1 MKTRVTRAPASR
13 GAPRTGIGLRKWLS
27 ATAAIACIALPAG
40 AQEFVDGLAQPVFA
54 GQPVVSHNV
63 WVEIPRL
70 DSDRDGVN
78 DRIRIQ
84 VRRPNATESG
94 IKLPVVMIA
103 SPYSGGTLPFP
114 QHDITPPLYVP
125 PRGGPVPEVLPSLP
139 PVGHVPPNYGNTA
152 PFPNIATSGYQNYFL
167 PRGFIFVYAQSL
179 GTGLST
185 GCPTIGGYEESL
197 AMKAVIDWLNGRGT
211 GYDQD
216 GNVVTAW
223 WTTGNT
229 AMIGTSYDGT
239 LPLAAASTGVRG
251 LKAIVPV
258 AAVSSYYDHR
268 RSYGTVINSN
278 PTIGTDAD
286 TLFDNILTRRQP
298 EACAFMRERIAIQK
312 DRTTGDYND
321 WWDERNYVNYV
332 KRFRTAVL
340 ISHGL
345 NDLNTKPRMYAR
357 LYEALKRQRVPAKIW
372 LNQGG
377 HGDGANSGAR
387 QAAWRDELNRFW
399 SQYLFGVDNHW
410 QDGPRSAVQRENSQW
425 VDYDDWPA
433 PGARQAMFSLG
444 AVGDNTI
451 GTLALE
457 RRHGHNHKFD
467 RWHDQDDCRDRRR
480 DFGHDWDLD
489 DDSHWHHRGHSPERG
504 LETIIDDSSI
514 DANALIAAA
523 QSPNRLVYQT
533 VPLTAPVHMSGIPWV
548 SLELRFDQPAAVVSA
563 AIVDYRA
570 DGTVRLVTRGWAD
583 PQNHKSIWRT
593 SRIRPGNEYEINFEL
608 QPHDYQFQAGSR
620 IGLVVMSTD
629 RLFTLRPPA
638 GTTLTLDTRESQAFL
653 PIVGGAAALE
663 AATQ

>member
-1 MKTRVTRAPASR
+1 MKRITLLAA
-13 GAPRTGIGLRKWLS
+13 LLLS
-27 ATAAIACIALPAG
+27 TAAS
-40 AQEFVDGLAQPVFA
+40 AQQFIDGLAQPVFA
-54 GQPVVSHNV
+54 GQPIVSHNV
-63 WVEIPRL
+63 WVEIPNL
-70 DSDRDGVN
+70 DSDRDGIN

-84 VRRPNATESG
+84 VRRPNATDAG
-94 IKLPVVMIA
+94 VKLPVVMIA

-114 QHDITPPLYVP
+114 QHDITQPLYVP
-125 PRGGPVPEVLPSLP
+125 PKGGPVKEPLP
-139 PVGHVPPNYGNTA
+139 PLPPIGHVPPNPGNVA
-152 PFPNIATSGYQNYFL
+152 PFPNISTSGYQNYFL

-197 AMKAVIDWLNGRGT
+197 AMKAVVDWLNGRGA
-211 GYDQD
+211 GFDQD
-216 GNVVTAW
+216 GNSVTAS
-223 WTTGNT
+223 WTTGAT

-239 LPLAAASTGVRG
+239 LPLAAASTGVDG

-312 DRTTGDYND
+312 DRTTGDYNF
-321 WWDERNYVNYV
+321 WWAERNYVNYV
-332 KRFRTAVL
+332 RRFKAAVL

-357 LYEALKRQRVPAKIW
+357 LYSALKKHDVPAKIW

-399 SQYLFGVDNHW
+399 SQYLFGVDNNW
-410 QDGPRSAVQRENSQW
+410 TGGPRSAVQRENGQW
-425 VDYDDWPA
+425 VDYDNWPA
-433 PGARQAMFSLG
+433 PGARTASFSLS
-444 AVGDNTI
+444 AALDNSI
-451 GTLALE
+451 GGLAL
-457 RRHGHNHKFD
+457 
-467 RWHDQDDCRDRRR
+467 DDND
-480 DFGHDWDLD
+480 
-489 DDSHWHHRGHSPERG
+489 HHRHHPKSRHKRVI
-504 LETIIDDSSI
+504 ETIIDDSSI
-514 DANALIAAA
+514 DATVLIAAP

-533 VPLTAPVHMSGIPWV
+533 PALTAPVHMSGIAWV
-548 SLELRFDQPAAVVSA
+548 SLKLSFDQPAAVVSA
-563 AIVDYRA
+563 AVVDYRA

-583 PQNHKSIWRT
+583 PQNHRSKWLT
-593 SRIRPGNEYEINFEL
+593 SRIKPFEDYEIEFEL
-608 QPHDYQFQAGSR
+608 QPHDYEFQPGSR

-638 GTTLTLDTRESQAFL
+638 GTKLMLDTRASSAYL
-653 PIVGGAAALE
+653 PIVGGANALRDAME
-663 AATQ
+663 

>member
-1 MKTRVTRAPASR
+1 MKSEKTRVSR
-13 GAPRTGIGLRKWLS
+13 DARRTGIRFRNCIKWV
-27 ATAAIACIALPAG
+27 AAIAILAPACAP
-40 AQEFVDGLAQPVFA
+40 AQQFIDGLAQPVFA
-54 GQPVVSHNV
+54 GQPVVTHNV
-63 WVEIPRL
+63 WVEVPRL

-103 SPYSGGTLPFP
+103 SPYSGGQLPFP
-114 QHDITPPLYVP
+114 QHDITQPLYVP
-125 PRGGPVPEVLPSLP
+125 PPGGPVPEPLPRLP
-139 PVGHVPPNYGNTA
+139 RVGHAPPNYGNTP
-152 PFPNIATSGYQNYFL
+152 PFPNIATSGYQTYFL

-185 GCPTIGGYEESL
+185 GCPTIGGYEESR
-197 AMKAVIDWLNGRGT
+197 AMQAVIDWFNGNGT

-216 GNVVTAW
+216 GNVVTAY
-223 WTTGNT
+223 WTTGAT

-239 LPLAAASTGVRG
+239 LPLAAAATGVEG

-298 EACAFMRERIAIQK
+298 EACAFMREHIAISK
-312 DRTTGDYND
+312 DRTTGDYNS
-321 WWDERNYVNYV
+321 WWDQRNYVSYV
-332 KRFRTAVL
+332 WRFRPAVL

-357 LYEALKRQRVPAKIW
+357 LYDALRKHGVPAKIW

-410 QDGPRSAVQRENSQW
+410 EEGPRTAIQRENGQW
-425 VDYDDWPA
+425 VDYENWPV
-433 PGARQAMFSLG
+433 PGARTTTFDLG
-444 AVGDNTI
+444 ASGDNTI
-451 GTLALE
+451 GALRLAVPGHETREVETLV
-457 RRHGHNHKFD
+457 
-467 RWHDQDDCRDRRR
+467 
-480 DFGHDWDLD
+480 
-489 DDSHWHHRGHSPERG
+489 
-504 LETIIDDSSI
+504 DDSSI
-514 DANALIAAA
+514 DATALIAAP
-523 QSPNRLVYQT
+523 QSPNRLAYRT
-533 VPLTAPVHMSGIPWV
+533 VALTSPVHMSGIPSV
-548 SLELRFDQPAAVVSA
+548 SLNLSFDRPAAVVSA
-563 AIVDYRA
+563 AVVDYRA

-583 PQNHKSIWRT
+583 PQNRKSISRT
-593 SRIRPGNEYEINFEL
+593 SAVKPGVPYEIEFEL

-629 RLFTLRPPA
+629 RLFTLRPPP
-638 GTTLTLDTRESQAFL
+638 GTTLTLDTRVSRAYL
-653 PIVGGAAALE
+653 PVVGGAEALAA
-663 AATQ
+663 AMQ